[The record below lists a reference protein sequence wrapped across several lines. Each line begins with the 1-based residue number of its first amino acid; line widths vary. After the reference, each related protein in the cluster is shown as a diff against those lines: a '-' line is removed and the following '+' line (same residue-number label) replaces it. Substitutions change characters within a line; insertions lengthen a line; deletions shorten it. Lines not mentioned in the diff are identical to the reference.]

1 MRGCALFLKSLEIY
15 GFKSFA
21 DKVKL
26 DFSSGI
32 TSLLGPNGCGKSNIV
47 DAIKWVLGEQ
57 STKTLRAGRMEDVIF
72 NGTDS
77 RKPLQVAEVTL
88 VLSNE
93 EGHLPIEGS
102 EVELKRRIFRSGES
116 EYYLNRNRVLLR
128 NIRELF
134 FDTGVGKSA
143 YSIMEQGKIDQILSS
158 RPEDRRYIFEE
169 AAGIS
174 RFKAES
180 QEAERKLLRTDENIV
195 QVETVL
201 KEVKRSY
208 ETKKNQASKAASYRS
223 LKREQFALEVDVQL
237 STLQSYMLLKEK
249 RIEERAQADRDFE
262 AKRADLSGFDETIG
276 MLQEKMRGHGA
287 DRIYIQTEIERL
299 NESNKGKADK
309 LQLLSTRL
317 QDFLVQKERSQVAAE
332 SILERIERDRTQ
344 NDERRS
350 DMISAEEAQE
360 RLRGEIAKSERVV
373 EQTRSTITRQN
384 DEIAGLEAEN
394 VSLEGEIDELATVI
408 KELGDVIVIQ
418 LEGKLKESGYNL
430 KRKGEARASLFA
442 AIEALKRAIEEQQH
456 FLSRLKETELSSE
469 DLLEREISFHQ
480 NTSAAVARIGELV
493 GGYEAML
500 PTFIDD
506 LIAPEGII
514 SEKSRSDERMG
525 ELRRRT
531 VANRERVRTLRE
543 DNELLTGDLEQMVAL
558 ISDQR
563 VALNQLEAQ
572 REASRQMMAQLQRS
586 ITEQEYQYK
595 DALSQAQGAEE
606 KIWETQEDIRSVEI
620 EVEETR
626 ERIAMHNDDLAALI
640 TVIDS
645 LNDEIQQKI
654 GQKGTRYEELQDLR
668 TEREKLALHI
678 QQLDE
683 NIAGIFT
690 KFFDE
695 YGKSLKEYE
704 NRLSEEIEELPI
716 LRARLDDVRRQ
727 LNGMGYINQMAEE
740 EFAEVKEQ
748 HDFLTKQLD
757 DLMKAKA
764 DLSEVVTK
772 IKTESEELF
781 LSSYRQ
787 ISQNFQAM
795 FRRLFGG
802 GRAEL
807 SLSDPENVLES
818 GIDILA
824 QPPGKKLTHLTLLSG
839 GERSMTAV
847 ALLFA
852 TYQVKPSPFCVLD
865 EIDAA
870 LDDRNIGYFLAVLEE
885 FAQKS
890 QFIIITHN
898 KHTVM
903 GSQTLL
909 GVTQMEPGVSTMVSY
924 KIGHLESG
932 DVILNEESEAV
943 DFDAEG
949 HSVTTS

>member
-1 MRGCALFLKSLEIY
+1 MFLKSLEIY

-26 DFSSGI
+26 DFSGGI

-72 NGTDS
+72 NGTDT

-93 EGHLPIEGS
+93 ERHLPVDES

-180 QEAERKLLRTDENIV
+180 LEAERKLVRTDENIV

-208 ETKKNQASKAASYRS
+208 ETKKTQAAKAAGYRE
-223 LKREQFALEVDVQL
+223 LKRQQFALEVDVQL
-237 STLQSYMLLKEK
+237 STLQSYLLLKEQK
-249 RIEERAQADRDFE
+249 IAMKEQAERDFE
-262 AKRADLSGFDETIG
+262 AKRADLSGFEEVIEL
-276 MLQEKMRGHGA
+276 LQDQMKGHGA
-287 DRIYIQTEIERL
+287 DRIHIQTEIERL
-299 NESNKGKADK
+299 NESNKGKGEK
-309 LQLLSTRL
+309 LQILSSRL
-317 QDFLVQKERSQVAAE
+317 QDFLLQKERSRNSAAG
-332 SILERIERDRTQ
+332 ILERIERDRAES
-344 NDERRS
+344 DERHADLLTSRQAIES
-350 DMISAEEAQE
+350 LQSEIEKNEMSADRIRAT
-360 RLRGEIAKSERVV
+360 IAE
-373 EQTRSTITRQN
+373 QN
-384 DEIAGLEAEN
+384 DEIARLEGETA
-394 VSLEGEIDELATVI
+394 SLEGEIDELSGVI
-408 KELGDVIVIQ
+408 KELGDVIVVQ
-418 LEGKLKESGYNL
+418 LEEKLRESGYNL
-430 KRKGEARASLFA
+430 ARKEEARASLYE
-442 AIEALKRAIEEQQH
+442 AIEALGRSIEEQRL
-456 FLSRLKETELSSE
+456 FLSRLKAADLSSQ
-469 DLLEREISFHQ
+469 DLLEREITFYRG
-480 NTSAAVARIGELV
+480 TLSAVGRIKELA
-493 GGYEAML
+493 GAYEAML

-506 LIAPEGII
+506 LISPEGII
-514 SEKSRSDERMG
+514 SEKRRSDEQMVA
-525 ELRRRT
+525 LRRQT
-531 VANRERVRTLRE
+531 VINRERVRSLRE
-543 DNELLTGDLEQMVAL
+543 QNESLAVSLEQAMGL
-558 ISDQR
+558 IADQR
-563 VALNQLEAQ
+563 IASRQLEAQ
-572 REASRQMMAQLQRS
+572 RDASHALIAQLQRT

-595 DALSQAQGAEE
+595 DALSLAHGAEE
-606 KIWETQEDIRSVEI
+606 RIWETQEDIRTVEV
-620 EVEETR
+620 EVEETKSLIG
-626 ERIAMHNDDLAALI
+626 ELNDDLRALI
-640 TVIDS
+640 VVIDS
-645 LNDEIQQKI
+645 LSEEIRRKVD
-654 GQKGTRYEELQDLR
+654 QKGVNFDELQNLR

-678 QQLDE
+678 EQIDE
-683 NIAGIFT
+683 NIANIFT
-690 KFFDE
+690 KFFDD

-704 NRLSEEIEELPI
+704 SRLSEPIEDLSI
-716 LRARLDDVRRQ
+716 IRARLDDVRRQ
-727 LNGMGYINQMAEE
+727 VNGMGYINQMAEE
-740 EFAEVKEQ
+740 EFAEIKEQ
-748 HDFLTKQLD
+748 HDFLTKQLG
-757 DLMKAKA
+757 DLLKAKA
-764 DLSEVVTK
+764 DLDEVVTR

-781 LSSYRQ
+781 LASYRQ

-885 FAQKS
+885 FARKS

-903 GSQTLL
+903 GSQTLM
-909 GVTQMEPGVSTMVSY
+909 GVTQMEPGVSTMVGY
-924 KIGHLESG
+924 KIGHLEGG
-932 DVILNEESEAV
+932 DVILNEASEAV

-949 HSVTTS
+949 RRVAPS

>member
-1 MRGCALFLKSLEIY
+1 MFLKSLEIY

-394 VSLEGEIDELATVI
+394 VSLEEIDELATVI

-586 ITEQEYQYK
+586 ITEQEEQYK

-640 TVIDS
+640 TVIDA

-654 GQKGTRYEELQDLR
+654 GQKGTRFEELQDLR

-704 NRLSEEIEELPI
+704 NRLSESGRPI
-716 LRARLDDVRRQ
+716 IRAAPR
-727 LNGMGYINQMAEE
+727 
-740 EFAEVKEQ
+740 
-748 HDFLTKQLD
+748 
-757 DLMKAKA
+757 
-764 DLSEVVTK
+764 
-772 IKTESEELF
+772 
-781 LSSYRQ
+781 
-787 ISQNFQAM
+787 
-795 FRRLFGG
+795 
-802 GRAEL
+802 
-807 SLSDPENVLES
+807 
-818 GIDILA
+818 
-824 QPPGKKLTHLTLLSG
+824 
-839 GERSMTAV
+839 
-847 ALLFA
+847 
-852 TYQVKPSPFCVLD
+852 
-865 EIDAA
+865 
-870 LDDRNIGYFLAVLEE
+870 
-885 FAQKS
+885 
-890 QFIIITHN
+890 
-898 KHTVM
+898 
-903 GSQTLL
+903 
-909 GVTQMEPGVSTMVSY
+909 
-924 KIGHLESG
+924 
-932 DVILNEESEAV
+932 
-943 DFDAEG
+943 
-949 HSVTTS
+949 